1 MPEKMTH
8 WERVRA
14 ALEGGPVDRP
24 PVSAWRHFFGQETS
38 AQKLADAMLGFQRR
52 FDWDFMKVN
61 PRASYHTEDWG
72 VSLTFSDSDACGH
85 ETVDWPV
92 KNASDWETIRPLD
105 IHQGVL
111 GEHLQAMGIIADGL
125 EGRVPFLVTVF
136 TPLSIA
142 AQLAGSEEA
151 MMLHIR
157 ENPTQVHRAL
167 EVITETFTGF
177 AAECLKLG
185 AGGLFYATTK
195 WATYDRLTDDQY
207 AEFGRPYDLRLLEA
221 LPAAEFHV
229 LHVCG
234 SNNMLPALT
243 DYPVAA
249 FNWDTQ
255 DETNIWLKE
264 GRKITG
270 KAAIGG
276 VAHQTVLLDGT
287 PEDVAGEVSWT
298 VDSMEGTGWM
308 LGTGCTFPPEVPEQN
323 LQALRNALGDR

>member
-14 ALEGGPVDRP
+14 ALEGGQVDRT

-72 VSLTFSDSDACGH
+72 VSLTFSDSDARGH
-85 ETVDWPV
+85 QTVDWPV
-92 KNASDWETIRPLD
+92 KNASDWEAIRPLD

-111 GEHLQAMGIIADGL
+111 GEHLQALSIIADGL
-125 EGRVPFLVTVF
+125 KGRVPFLMTVF

-151 MMLHIR
+151 MMGHIR
-157 ENPTQVHRAL
+157 ENPTQVHRTL

-195 WATYDRLTDDQY
+195 WATYDRLTDNQY

-276 VAHQTVLLDGT
+276 IAHQTVLLDGT

-298 VDSMEGTGWM
+298 VDSMEGTRWM
-308 LGTGCTFPPEVPEQN
+308 LGTGCTFPPEVPERN